1 MRSCANCRVT
11 SGPSWRGE
19 ESRRQRARDASLQ
32 AEIAPLWQ
40 AYLARAAPQRQSG
53 VSDAA
58 LEEFRWLLEE
68 LRVSLFAQP
77 LKTAVPVS
85 PLPFMW
91 GVPVSPLLLCKLCSV
106 LMVNYYSL
114 L

>member
-1 MRSCANCRVT
+1 MQQ
-11 SGPSWRGE
+11 P
-19 ESRRQRARDASLQ
+19 ARDASLQ

-68 LRVSLFAQP
+68 LRVSLFAQT

-85 PLPFMW
+85 PQRLR
-91 GVPVSPLLLCKLCSV
+91 KLWTE
-106 LMVNYYSL
+106 MTGK
-114 L
+114 